1 LALGRFKEQRRRQ
14 RAAAGRFP
22 ARARLAGGE
31 EGVEEVGGGE
41 CYLLVGLLA
50 FGAAGGGESA
60 AQGWRRW
67 R

>member
-1 LALGRFKEQRRRQ
+1 V
-14 RAAAGRFP
+14 AGRFP

-50 FGAAGGGESA
+50 SGAAGGGESA
-60 AQGWRRW
+60 AQGWRR
-67 R
+67 RR